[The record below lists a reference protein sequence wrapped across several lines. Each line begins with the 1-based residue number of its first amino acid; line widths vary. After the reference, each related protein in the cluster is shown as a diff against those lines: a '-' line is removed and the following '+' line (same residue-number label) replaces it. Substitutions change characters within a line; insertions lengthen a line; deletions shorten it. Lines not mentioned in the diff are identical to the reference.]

1 VATLYFPLAQIS
13 PSITADWA
21 SFPMTLVVRSSSQPA
36 GVVSA
41 VTGAVHEVDPEIP
54 IVDVLTMED
63 LISNSLSQQH
73 MTMLLLAAFAGL
85 ARLGNV
91 PESGRAFARAVFGA
105 AFVYAFMET
114 LSDAIRLIHRMV
126 GIEVSPIQDA
136 PILARSLG
144 EFWSERWNRPVS
156 VWLRETAFL
165 PLARLRYPT
174 LGLVAAFCLSAGI
187 HAYFYAVPLGGQA
200 ALMVA
205 AFFVV
210 QAVMI
215 VAEKRLR
222 VRAWPAPAA
231 RAWTLILLLACSP
244 LFVEPI
250 LRGAGLR

>member
-1 VATLYFPLAQIS
+1 MKTTQIETTAGPWPL
-13 PSITADWA
+13 WRRCWHG
-21 SFPMTLVVRSSSQPA
+21 LVPCDVRSARRVKPA
-36 GVVSA
+36 LDNKMLWNILLHLA
-41 VTGAVHEVDPEIP
+41 VLG
-54 IVDVLTMED
+54 
-63 LISNSLSQQH
+63 
-73 MTMLLLAAFAGL
+73 AAFAGL
-85 ARLGNV
+85 ARLGSV

-250 LRGAGLR
+250 LSGAGLR